1 MFKALCETINCLR
14 KITIFATIQWSPA
27 LYLSVK
33 QIMDESVHS
42 VKKITVAAV
51 FSLLT
56 SFGLNQHGHAV
67 LMYFFS
73 LIYVTN
79 VISKISEIWFS
90 YYLASVLAWSHFW
103 STLLHSQMFAKKWI
117 PHNDLL
123 RFEWVGSKITKIWF
137 SNSIFCSKYLFDHFS
152 ELPFLFFGFCSNELK
167 FIQKSSWVKPKISKN

>member
-1 MFKALCETINCLR
+1 MAKAFLKQFDTKLFWFVEKTMKFRR
-14 KITIFATIQWSPA
+14 KSDILLWFPA

-117 PHNDLL
+117 PHNNLL

-137 SNSIFCSKYLFDHFS
+137 SPIIYVQFNYSDFFCSETLDS
-152 ELPFLFFGFCSNELK
+152 QESIL
-167 FIQKSSWVKPKISKN
+167 